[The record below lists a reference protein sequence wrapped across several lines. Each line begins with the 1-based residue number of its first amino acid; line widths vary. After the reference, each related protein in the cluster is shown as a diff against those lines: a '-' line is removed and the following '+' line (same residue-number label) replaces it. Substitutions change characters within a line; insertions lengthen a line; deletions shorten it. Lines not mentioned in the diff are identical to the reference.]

1 MERKERKIVLSAFVY
16 NDLAEIHKFGLDT
29 FGENLASHL
38 LKDIY
43 QQINEL
49 NLYYLIHP
57 ECRHLPTKTH
67 IYRNIIFGN
76 YLIIFRVKSEK
87 IEVLRAIRGNLNP
100 AKIKS
105 IKKIKPK

>member
-1 MERKERKIVLSAFVY
+1 MERKARKIVLSAFVY
-16 NDLAEIHKFGLDT
+16 KDLSVIHKFGLEN
-29 FGENLASHL
+29 FGENLASHF

-43 QQINEL
+43 QQISEL
-49 NLYYLIHP
+49 NLYFAIHP

-87 IEVLRAIRGNLNP
+87 IEVLRAIRGNLKP
-100 AKIKS
+100 SKIKS